1 MISQWT
7 RLLTRN
13 ISEAETLKNKLNR
26 ELQRRKSWFT
36 LIYSLSFLGFNIW
49 FLHKSFVH
57 TKEYQET
64 TDFKSYVVV
73 WCKWVQT
80 ALACNAFDFIFLLT
94 KAIKVVNPPPLLS
107 LIFFKVTLDNLLSGS
122 CSVWL
127 RFKVLTLSA
136 FISFFCK
143 ILTKLP
149 KANIQN
155 HQQSH
160 DTTYSKTLHVDRYT

>member
-1 MISQWT
+1 M
-7 RLLTRN
+7 
-13 ISEAETLKNKLNR
+13 KNKFKR

-36 LIYSLSFLGFNIW
+36 FIYSLSLFLFNIW

-94 KAIKVVNPPPLLS
+94 KAIKVVNPPPLS

-136 FISFFCK
+136 FISSFFCK
-143 ILTKLP
+143 ILTNIP
-149 KANIQN
+149 KNK
-155 HQQSH
+155 HTESS
-160 DTTYSKTLHVDRYT
+160 TKSWYYTL